1 LFISIFIQKLLNNLF
16 YLIILGIVISQ
27 LDQAEKD
34 LHYNLNDSMK
44 ETVNP
49 ISVQPSDD
57 ASGNIISVI
66 STKNGTDSVNPGPLI
81 SVMIGKEGEIV
92 GENEIQKEDENTEN
106 EGNAGELRRKGDDSS
121 SNGDGN
127 KDGTQG
133 DGNKDGAQGDG
144 NKNGTQGDGNKD
156 GTQGDGNK
164 NGTQGDGNKDGTQG
178 DVITKNREKRYA
190 FVYLIWSESMCFV
203 KFGRSN
209 AVGSRFRRRY
219 KTVRKLNVI

>member
-1 LFISIFIQKLLNNLF
+1 M
-16 YLIILGIVISQ
+16 
-27 LDQAEKD
+27 DQAEKD

-144 NKNGTQGDGNKD
+144 NKDGTQGDGNKD